1 MYEILVNNKLIQL
14 LVIFI
19 TLDVIFGILGSIKQ
33 KKTNSTIGIDGILR
47 KIGMIFSIAG
57 CILIDSIVEIDLLTF
72 IPQELKNYLNLG
84 RVGTA
89 SLFAILY
96 SLFEI
101 LSIFKNMMRCKI
113 PLPAKLQK
121 LIYKLLNDFTNEV
134 KDGELNE
141 Q

>member
-1 MYEILVNNKLIQL
+1 MYDILINNKLIQV

-33 KKTNSTIGIDGILR
+33 HKTNSTVGIDGIIR

-57 CILIDSIVEIDLLTF
+57 CVVIDSIVEINLLSF
-72 IPQELKNYLNLG
+72 IPDELRNYLNLG
-84 RVGTA
+84 SFGTA

-101 LSIFKNMMRCKI
+101 LSIFKNMMRCKL
-113 PLPAKLQK
+113 PLPVKLQK
-121 LIYKLLNDFTNEV
+121 LIYKLLNDFTSEV
-134 KDGELNE
+134 KEGEIK
-141 Q
+141 

>member
-1 MYEILVNNKLIQL
+1 MYDILINNKLIQV

-33 KKTNSTIGIDGILR
+33 HKTNSTVGIDGIIR

-57 CILIDSIVEIDLLTF
+57 CVVIDSIVEINLLSF
-72 IPQELKNYLNLG
+72 IPEELRNYLNLG
-84 RVGTA
+84 SFGTA

-101 LSIFKNMMRCKI
+101 LSIFKNMMRCKL
-113 PLPAKLQK
+113 PLPVKLQK
-121 LIYKLLNDFTNEV
+121 LIYKLLNDFTSEV
-134 KDGELNE
+134 KDGEIK
-141 Q
+141 

>member
-1 MYEILVNNKLIQL
+1 MYDILINNKLIQV

-33 KKTNSTIGIDGILR
+33 HKTNSTVGIDGIIR

-57 CILIDSIVEIDLLTF
+57 CVVIDSIVEINLISF
-72 IPQELKNYLNLG
+72 IPEELRNYLNLG
-84 RVGTA
+84 SFGTA

-101 LSIFKNMMRCKI
+101 LSIFKNMMRCKL
-113 PLPAKLQK
+113 PLPVKLQK
-121 LIYKLLNDFTNEV
+121 LIYKLLNDFTSEV
-134 KDGELNE
+134 KEGEIK
-141 Q
+141 

>member
-33 KKTNSTIGIDGILR
+33 HKTNSTIGIDGILR

-57 CILIDSIVEIDLLTF
+57 CVLIDSIVKIDLVFF
-72 IPQELKNYLNLG
+72 IPEELKNYINFG
-84 RVGTA
+84 RVGIS

-101 LSIFKNMMRCKI
+101 LSIFKNMMRFKI
-113 PLPAKLQK
+113 QLPSKLQK

-141 Q
+141 

>member
-1 MYEILVNNKLIQL
+1 MFEILVNNKLIQV

-19 TLDVIFGILGSIKQ
+19 VLDVIFGILGSIKQ
-33 KKTNSTIGIDGILR
+33 HKTNSTIGIDGIIR

-57 CILIDSIVEIDLLTF
+57 CVIIDEVVEINLLSF
-72 IPQELKNYLNLG
+72 IPEELRNYLNIG
-84 RVGTA
+84 SFGTS

-113 PLPAKLQK
+113 PLPVKLQK
-121 LIYKLLNDFTNEV
+121 LIKKLLEDFTNEV
-134 KDGELNE
+134 KEGEIKE
-141 Q
+141 W

>member
-1 MYEILVNNKLIQL
+1 MFEILVNNKLIQV

-19 TLDVIFGILGSIKQ
+19 VLDVIFGILGSIKQ
-33 KKTNSTIGIDGILR
+33 HKTNSTIGIDGIIR

-57 CILIDSIVEIDLLTF
+57 CVIIDEVVEINLLSF
-72 IPQELKNYLNLG
+72 IPEELRNYLNIG
-84 RVGTA
+84 SFGTS

-113 PLPAKLQK
+113 PLPVKLQK
-121 LIYKLLNDFTNEV
+121 LIKKLLEDFTNEV
-134 KDGELNE
+134 KEGEIKE
-141 Q
+141 

>member
-1 MYEILVNNKLIQL
+1 MYDILINNKLIQV

-33 KKTNSTIGIDGILR
+33 RKTNSTVGIDGIIR

-57 CILIDSIVEIDLLTF
+57 CVVIDSIVEINLLSF
-72 IPQELKNYLNLG
+72 IPEELRNYLNLG
-84 RVGTA
+84 SFGTA

-101 LSIFKNMMRCKI
+101 LSIFKNMMRCKL
-113 PLPAKLQK
+113 PLPVKLQK
-121 LIYKLLNDFTNEV
+121 LIYKLLNDFTSEV
-134 KDGELNE
+134 KEGEIK
-141 Q
+141 

>member
-19 TLDVIFGILGSIKQ
+19 TLDVIFGVLGSIKQ

-57 CILIDSIVEIDLLTF
+57 CILIDSIVEIDLVFF
-72 IPQELKNYLNLG
+72 IPEELKNYINFG
-84 RVGTA
+84 RVGIS
-89 SLFAILY
+89 SLFAVLY
-96 SLFEI
+96 SMFEI

-113 PLPAKLQK
+113 PLPSKLQK

-134 KDGELNE
+134 KEGDLSE
-141 Q
+141 